1 MALPRLANEL
11 HAIDEAW
18 MTEPALEP
26 ANSVRNHHAGSAY
39 GERRL
44 GPRVRTDFLARLVNR
59 TGSTL
64 ARVIEVSPTGVV
76 LSLREG
82 SEGSF
87 AQPLSFLELFL
98 PTQQAL
104 RTLVRPVRSIGPF
117 VAFELVVADDVDRLA
132 LAELADAHE
141 GTDESPLL
149 LRRRRAN
156 GDNGA
161 PIRPAQVRR
170 LE

>member
-1 MALPRLANEL
+1 MALPLLANEL

-18 MTEPALEP
+18 TAEFGAEPT
-26 ANSVRNHHAGSAY
+26 SGVRHSASAY

-82 SEGSF
+82 SEGAF

-98 PTQQAL
+98 PAHQPL
-104 RTLVRPVRSIGPF
+104 RTLIRPVRSIGPF

-132 LAELADAHE
+132 LAELADGPEAN
-141 GTDESPLL
+141 DESPTP

-156 GDNGA
+156 GDNGG
-161 PIRPAQVRR
+161 PIRPTQVRR

>member
-18 MTEPALEP
+18 MTDAGFEPV
-26 ANSVRNHHAGSAY
+26 SGVRDHHAASAY

-59 TGSTL
+59 AGSTL

-82 SEGSF
+82 SEGAF
-87 AQPLSFLELFL
+87 AQPLSFLELFV
-98 PTQQAL
+98 PAHQAL

-141 GTDESPLL
+141 GNDESPLL
-149 LRRRRAN
+149 LGRRRAN
-156 GDNGA
+156 GDDGA
-161 PIRPAQVRR
+161 PIRPTQVRR

>member
-18 MTEPALEP
+18 MSEPGFEP
-26 ANSVRNHHAGSAY
+26 VSGVLNHHAASAY

-82 SEGSF
+82 SEDAF

-98 PTQQAL
+98 PAQQPL

-132 LAELADAHE
+132 LAELADCNEASE
-141 GTDESPLL
+141 RSPLL

-156 GDNGA
+156 GDNG